1 MKENSK
7 EDGQSIFIEILKKAY
22 DRGRTENE
30 MTSRKMIEDL
40 KVDLKNMPIAQSDT
54 I

>member
-7 EDGQSIFIEILKKAY
+7 TDGQSIFKEILKKAY
-22 DRGRTENE
+22 VRGCTENE
-30 MTSRKMIEDL
+30 MTSKKMIEDL